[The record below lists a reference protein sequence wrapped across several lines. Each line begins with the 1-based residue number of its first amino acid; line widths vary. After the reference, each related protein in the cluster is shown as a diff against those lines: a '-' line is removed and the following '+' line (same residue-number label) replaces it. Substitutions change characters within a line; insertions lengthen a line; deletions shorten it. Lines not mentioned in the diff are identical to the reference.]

1 LTVSEILQ
9 RSASWLSGKG
19 FSSGRLEAELLLAHV
34 LEAERLDLYVRTDD
48 DLAEPEIDAYR
59 ALLRRRVDGE
69 PVAYLTGKREF
80 YGLEFTITSDVLVP
94 RPETELL
101 VDRTR
106 ELKPA
111 TLLDLCTGSGCVAVA
126 CAVRL
131 PAVAVTATDASA
143 AALDVAR
150 GNAERHGVS
159 VRFQEGDLFAPVE
172 DEHFDLIVTN
182 PPYVAEGEA
191 PDHEPRLAL
200 LAGAD
205 GLDVI
210 RRILPVAPSHLVPG
224 GTLLMEIGE
233 DQKDA
238 VRALAGEHFDKV
250 AIHRDLAGHPRVLE
264 AS

>member
-1 LTVSEILQ
+1 MTVSEVLQ

-19 FSSGRLEAELLLAHV
+19 SSSGRLEAELLLAHV
-34 LEAERLDLYVRTDD
+34 LQAERLDLYVRAHDV
-48 DLAEPEIDAYR
+48 LAEPEVDAYR
-59 ALLRRRVDGE
+59 ALLRRRADGE
-69 PVAYLTGKREF
+69 PVAYLTGKHEF

-159 VRFQEGDLFAPVE
+159 VRLQDA
-172 DEHFDLIVTN
+172 HF
-182 PPYVAEGEA
+182 
-191 PDHEPRLAL
+191 
-200 LAGAD
+200 
-205 GLDVI
+205 
-210 RRILPVAPSHLVPG
+210 
-224 GTLLMEIGE
+224 
-233 DQKDA
+233 
-238 VRALAGEHFDKV
+238 RALAGIAV
-250 AIHRDLAGHPRVLE
+250 ATAAEDQMQAALGMGP
-264 AS
+264 